1 MGGDRSGGVSLRI
14 GIRVLMK
21 EAEWEGA
28 LYESKNRLSSDTES
42 LGVLDL
48 TLPATRTVRRISVIK
63 PLSL

>member
-28 LYESKNRLSSDTES
+28 LYESENRLSSDTES

-48 TLPATRTVRRISVIK
+48 HFQPPEL
-63 PLSL
+63 